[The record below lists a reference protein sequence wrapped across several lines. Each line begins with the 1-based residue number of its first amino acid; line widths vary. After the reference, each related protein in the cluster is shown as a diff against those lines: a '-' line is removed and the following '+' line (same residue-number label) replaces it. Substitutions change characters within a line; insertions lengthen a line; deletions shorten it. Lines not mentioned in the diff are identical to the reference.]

1 MRDWDTWRFFFGW
14 GALFLPVS
22 GGDTVMKGGEREE
35 RESDALH
42 FFIRI
47 MLCFCFVLVPFILFF

>member
-1 MRDWDTWRFFFGW
+1 MEVFFWVGRT
-14 GALFLPVS
+14 FLPVS